1 MKRKRQKRNQNKPQK
16 TVKRISD
23 KINDTKIARS

>member
-1 MKRKRQKRNQNKPQK
+1 MMKRKRQKTNQNTK

>member
-1 MKRKRQKRNQNKPQK
+1 MMKTKDKKSKQNTK

>member
-1 MKRKRQKRNQNKPQK
+1 MMKRKDKKEIKTK